1 MKSGLLFALR
11 ATTGALLI
19 LWGTLRAMSPETA
32 VRLSEKYYSGALSAE
47 TLIPLLAYGQIALGG
62 LVILG
67 IFRCVVYPLQAL
79 VLVGGAAAIW
89 KYLADP
95 LGLYLLT
102 SETKNTLFF
111 PSTTVAVAS
120 LIIIAFKEYDR
131 IALDRLLARN

>member
-19 LWGTLRAMSPETA
+19 VWGTLRAMSPETA
-32 VRLSEKYYSGALSAE
+32 VHLSEKYYSGALSAE

-67 IFRCVVYPLQAL
+67 VFRFIVYPLQAL
-79 VLVGGAAAIW
+79 VLVGGAATIW